1 MAKWWKDRDRWMPRS
16 PYLPPPR
23 HGIDEGE
30 PELSFEDVG
39 DVADD
44 DCGEFDDVERLESD
58 RDG

>member
-1 MAKWWKDRDRWMPRS
+1 MPRS